1 MGERRFESVGACE
14 LISEMLEMSKEL
26 TYRKGELDNLDLW
39 RIIQTIE
46 NLTITVSKK
55 AFQQTFKR
63 RTENCMEGKLAN
75 PSFF

>member
-1 MGERRFESVGACE
+1 MERRFERRFESVGTCE

-46 NLTITVSKK
+46 NLTMTVSKELFSK
-55 AFQQTFKR
+55 LSKEERKIAWK
-63 RTENCMEGKLAN
+63 EN
-75 PSFF
+75 

>member
-1 MGERRFESVGACE
+1 MGERRFESVGTCE

-26 TYRKGELDNLDLW
+26 TYRKELDNLDLW

-55 AFQQTFKR
+55 LFSKLSKEEQTIAWK
-63 RTENCMEGKLAN
+63 EN
-75 PSFF
+75 